1 LVKVPI
7 PLLRFCLARSLARS
21 LATSMGP
28 WSVNAPYV
36 SGWALDA
43 RSAFGCMAGSWCPYA
58 CKSPYFETQY
68 DNAVGQVRGI
78 HLSPV
83 SCRLLPRSQIQIL
96 AARDADSLGSRGSSK
111 QAAGGRTG

>member
-1 LVKVPI
+1 
-7 PLLRFCLARSLARS
+7 
-21 LATSMGP
+21 MGP

-83 SCRLLPRSQIQIL
+83 SCRLLLVRRYKFLLLVTLTRS
-96 AARDADSLGSRGSSK
+96 AAVAV
-111 QAAGGRTG
+111 